1 MSGLAAL
8 ISATLAAMSVKA
20 SGLPAHRQVL
30 PGILCVRGWGSKRC
44 HFIVFV
50 RRLPNRM
57 ANGLAASFQI
67 TGGIFQFFS
76 LLRKARKRNFLA
88 ACSLGKWPRFLTI
101 LRSCICRL
109 SIALVV

>member
-8 ISATLAAMSVKA
+8 ISATLAAMSVKPA
-20 SGLPAHRQVL
+20 DCPAHRQVL

-57 ANGLAASFQI
+57 ANGLAACFQI
-67 TGGIFQFFS
+67 TGGIFRLHRKERNHLFPLPSPHLCDDWEFATPFA
-76 LLRKARKRNFLA
+76 LLKMF
-88 ACSLGKWPRFLTI
+88 
-101 LRSCICRL
+101 
-109 SIALVV
+109 